1 MNTIKK
7 ITMKILPMALVL
19 VWTGCEELDFP
30 DPNNPT
36 DDTATV
42 QSLVTGA
49 ESQLRSGL
57 GVYIRDM
64 LVVGREAY
72 YLEPADPRYTGELLR
87 GPIDGG
93 GFLCYTPW
101 AATYKVISNCQTI
114 INSSEADEGSK
125 GFAQTLNAYAL
136 LRLVNFTETNDSDSE
151 VRKLA
156 EAARLNYDGDI
167 EAGVA
172 TRGEVLTEIE
182 TLLNSGRDN
191 LASAG
196 DAFTFTLSSGFDGFN
211 TPETFAHFNRGL
223 MARVSV
229 LQDKWSQA
237 QTALT
242 SVDAW
247 MNGSDH
253 DAGVYHVFSS
263 GANDVDNQM
272 FEDPNA
278 ATLKL
283 MVHPSFLTDAHEGDT
298 RVTNN
303 VLVRADTI
311 TYDGLQ
317 SYLAPTL
324 YGSTYDPVPM
334 MRAVE
339 LQLLQAE
346 VHIGNGDYAG
356 AESIMNALRTAAGAA
371 EYTGTDASNAHE
383 RVLHEK
389 RYSLFLEGHRL
400 TDMRHYGKTSELPLD
415 RDGDTIVTFPIPETE
430 TPG

>member
-1 MNTIKK
+1 MNTIKNT
-7 ITMKILPMALVL
+7 IMKILPVVLVL
-19 VWTGCEELDFP
+19 FWTGCEDLDFP

-36 DDTATV
+36 SDTATI

-49 ESQLRSGL
+49 EAQMRSGF

-101 AATYKVISNCQTI
+101 AANYKVISNCQTI
-114 INSSEADEGSK
+114 LNSAEADAGAK
-125 GFAQTLNAYAL
+125 GFAETVNAYCL
-136 LRLVNFTETNDSDSE
+136 MRVLNLTDTNG
-151 VRKLA
+151 
-156 EAARLNYDGDI
+156 ARINYDGDI
-167 EAGVA
+167 TVDSA
-172 TRGEVLTEIE
+172 TKSEVLAEIE
-182 TLLNSGRDN
+182 RLLDAGKSN
-191 LASAG
+191 LAGAG
-196 DAFTFTLSSGFDGFN
+196 DAFSFTLSDGFVGFD
-211 TPETFAHFNRGL
+211 TPATFTHFNRGL

-247 MNGSDH
+247 MNGGDH
-253 DAGVYHVFSS
+253 DVGVYHVFSS
-263 GANDVDNQM
+263 GANDGDNQM
-272 FEDPNA
+272 FEDPSA

-283 MVHPSFLTDAHEGDT
+283 MVHPSFLTDAHDGDT

-303 VLVRADTI
+303 VLVREDTI
-311 TYDGLQ
+311 KYDGLE

-324 YGSTYDPVPM
+324 YSGSYDPVPM

-346 VHIGNGDYAG
+346 VHVGNGDYAS
-356 AESIMNALRTAAGAA
+356 AEAVMNSIRTASGTA
-371 EYTGTDASNAHE
+371 EYTDTDASNAVD

-400 TDMRHYGKTSELPLD
+400 TDMRHYGKTADLPLD
-415 RDGDTIVTFPIPETE
+415 RDGDAVVTFPIPETE

>member
-1 MNTIKK
+1 MKTIKN
-7 ITMKILPMALVL
+7 TMMKILPVVLVL
-19 VWTGCEELDFP
+19 FWTGCEDLDFP

-36 DDTATV
+36 SDTATI

-49 ESQLRSGL
+49 EAQLRSGF
-57 GVYIRDM
+57 GVWIRDL

-72 YLEPADPRYTGELLR
+72 YLEPADPRYTGELLH
-87 GPIDGG
+87 GPVDPG

-101 AATYKVISNCQTI
+101 AANYKVMKNCQTI
-114 INSSEADEGSK
+114 LSSADADAGAK
-125 GFAQTLNAYAL
+125 GFAQTLNAYCL
-136 LRLVNFTETNDSDSE
+136 MRV
-151 VRKLA
+151 LA
-156 EAARLNYDGDI
+156 MTDENGARLNYDGDI
-167 EAGVA
+167 TVSVA
-172 TRGEVLTEIE
+172 TKAEVLAEIE
-182 TLLNSGRDN
+182 SLLNAGKDN
-191 LASAG
+191 LAAATASEDG
-196 DAFTFTLSSGFDGFN
+196 DVFSFSLSSGFDGFN
-211 TPETFAHFNRGL
+211 TPSTFTHFNRGL

-237 QTALT
+237 QEALT

-247 MNGSDH
+247 MNGGDH

-263 GANDVDNQM
+263 GANDGDNQM
-272 FEDPNA
+272 FEDPTA

-283 MVHPSFLTDAHEGDT
+283 MVHPSFLTDAHDGDS
-298 RVTNN
+298 RVSSN
-303 VLVRADTI
+303 VLVREDTI
-311 TYDGLQ
+311 RYDGLE

-324 YGSTYDPVPM
+324 YNSSYDPVPM

-356 AESIMNALRTAAGAA
+356 AEAIMNAIRAAAGAA
-371 EYTGTDASNAHE
+371 EYTGTDASNAVD

-400 TDMRHYGKTSELPLD
+400 SDMRHYNKTGELPLD
-415 RDGDTIVTFPIPETE
+415 RTDGDNPDTVVTFPIPETE

>member
-7 ITMKILPMALVL
+7 ITMKILPMVLVL

-36 DDTATV
+36 DDTATI
-42 QSLVTGA
+42 QSLITGA
-49 ESQLRSGL
+49 EAQMRSGL
-57 GVYIRDM
+57 GVYMRDM

-101 AATYKVISNCQTI
+101 AANYKVISNCQTI
-114 INSSEADEGSK
+114 LNSTEADAGAK
-125 GFAQTLNAYAL
+125 GFAQTVNAYSL
-136 LRLVNFTETNDSDSE
+136 MRILNLTDTNG
-151 VRKLA
+151 
-156 EAARLNYDGDI
+156 ARINYDGDI
-167 EAGVA
+167 EAA
-172 TRGEVLTEIE
+172 TASKSEVLVEIE
-182 TLLNSGRDN
+182 SLLNAGYAN
-191 LASAG
+191 LTGSDVG
-196 DAFTFTLSSGFDGFN
+196 DDFSFLLSDGFAGFD
-211 TPETFAHFNRGL
+211 TPATFAHFNRGL

-371 EYTGTDASNAHE
+371 EYTGTDASNAHD

-400 TDMRHYGKTSELPLD
+400 TDMRHYEKTSELPLD

>member
-1 MNTIKK
+1 MKTKKRNTL
-7 ITMKILPMALVL
+7 MKILPMVLVL
-19 VWTGCEELDFP
+19 FWTGCEDLDFP

-36 DDTATV
+36 DDTATI

-49 ESQLRSGL
+49 EAQMRSGF
-57 GVYIRDM
+57 GVWIRDL

-87 GPIDGG
+87 GPIDPG

-101 AATYKVISNCQTI
+101 AANYKVISNCQTI
-114 INSSEADEGSK
+114 LNSSEADAGAK
-125 GFAQTLNAYAL
+125 GFARTVNAYCLMRVLAL
-136 LRLVNFTETNDSDSE
+136 TNE
-151 VRKLA
+151 NG
-156 EAARLNYDGDI
+156 ARLNYDGDI
-167 EAGVA
+167 NVATASKEEVLAEIVNLLDAGKTNLEEAG
-172 TRGEVLTEIE
+172 
-182 TLLNSGRDN
+182 
-191 LASAG
+191 G
-196 DAFTFTLSSGFDGFN
+196 DFSFTLSSGFDGFN
-211 TPETFAHFNRGL
+211 TPATFVHFNRGL
-223 MARVSV
+223 RARVAV
-229 LQDKWSQA
+229 LQDDWSAA

-247 MNGSDH
+247 MNGGDH

-283 MVHPSFLTDAHEGDT
+283 MVHPSFLTDAHEGDA
-298 RVTNN
+298 RLTNN
-303 VLVRADTI
+303 VLEREATV
-311 TYDGLQ
+311 TYDGLE

-324 YGSTYDPVPM
+324 YSSSYDPVPM

-346 VHIGNGDYAG
+346 VHIGNGDYG
-356 AESIMNALRTAAGAA
+356 SAESIMNSIRTAAGVA
-371 EYTGTDASNAHE
+371 EYTGTDASNAID

-400 TDMRHYGKTSELPLD
+400 SDMRHYGKTVDLPLD
-415 RDGDTIVTFPIPETE
+415 RDGDAVVSFPIPETE

>member
-1 MNTIKK
+1 MNTIKN
-7 ITMKILPMALVL
+7 IIMKILPVVLVL
-19 VWTGCEELDFP
+19 FWTGCEDLDFP

-36 DDTATV
+36 SDTATI

-49 ESQLRSGL
+49 EAQMRSGF
-57 GVYIRDM
+57 GIWIRDL

-87 GPIDGG
+87 GPIDPG

-101 AATYKVISNCQTI
+101 AANYKVISNCQTI
-114 INSSEADEGSK
+114 LNSAEADAGAK
-125 GFAQTLNAYAL
+125 GFAETVNAYCL
-136 LRLVNFTETNDSDSE
+136 MRILNLTDTNG
-151 VRKLA
+151 
-156 EAARLNYDGDI
+156 ARTNYDGDI
-167 EAGVA
+167 DALTASKEQ
-172 TRGEVLTEIE
+172 VLAEIE
-182 TLLNSGRDN
+182 SLLNAGQSN
-191 LASAG
+191 LAGAG
-196 DAFTFTLSSGFDGFN
+196 DAFSFTLSDGFAGFD
-211 TPETFAHFNRGL
+211 TPATFTHFNRGL

-247 MNGSDH
+247 MNGGDH

-263 GANDVDNQM
+263 GANDGDNQM
-272 FEDPNA
+272 FEDPSA

-283 MVHPSFLTDAHEGDT
+283 MIHPSFLTDAHDGDS
-298 RVTNN
+298 RLTNN
-303 VLVRADTI
+303 VLVREDTI
-311 TYDGLQ
+311 TYDGLE

-324 YGSTYDPVPM
+324 YSGSYDPVPM

-346 VHIGNGDYAG
+346 VHVGTGDYSG
-356 AESIMNALRTAAGAA
+356 AESIMNSIRTASGAA
-371 EYTGTDASNAHE
+371 EYTGTDASNAVN

-400 TDMRHYGKTSELPLD
+400 TDMRHYGKTADLPLD
-415 RDGDTIVTFPIPETE
+415 RDGDAVVTFPIPETE

>member
-1 MNTIKK
+1 MVF
-7 ITMKILPMALVL
+7 VL
-19 VWTGCEELDFP
+19 FWTGCEDLDFP

-36 DDTATV
+36 ADTATL
-42 QSLVTGA
+42 QSLITGA
-49 ESQLRSGL
+49 EAQLRSGF
-57 GVYIRDM
+57 GVYMRDL

-87 GPIDGG
+87 GPVDGG

-101 AATYKVISNCQTI
+101 SANYKVISNCQTI
-114 INSSEADEGSK
+114 LNSSEADAGAK
-125 GFAQTLNAYAL
+125 GFAETLNAYCL
-136 LRLVNFTETNDSDSE
+136 MRILNLTDVNG
-151 VRKLA
+151 
-156 EAARLNYDGDI
+156 ARTNYDGDI
-167 EAGVA
+167 TKPVA
-172 TRGEVLTEIE
+172 TKTEVLAEIE
-182 TLLNSGRDN
+182 SLLNSGLTN
-191 LASAG
+191 LNQAG
-196 DAFTFTLSSGFDGFN
+196 DAFSFTLSSGFSGFD
-211 TPETFAHFNRGL
+211 TPSTFVHFNRGL

-247 MNGSDH
+247 MNGGDPNS
-253 DAGVYHVFSS
+253 GVYHVFSS
-263 GANDVDNQM
+263 GANDGDNQM

-283 MVHPSFLTDAHEGDT
+283 MVHPSFYTDADEGDT
-298 RVTNN
+298 RVANN
-303 VLVRADTI
+303 VLVRSDTI

-324 YGSTYDPVPM
+324 YNSSYDPVPM

-346 VHIGNGDYAG
+346 VHVGNGDYAS
-356 AESIMNALRTAAGAA
+356 AEALMNTLRTAAGVA
-371 EYTGTDASNAHE
+371 EYSGTDASNAVD

-400 TDMRHYGKTSELPLD
+400 TDMRHYGKTGELPLD
-415 RDGDTIVTFPIPETE
+415 RDGDAVVTFPVPETE
-430 TPG
+430 TEG

>member
-1 MNTIKK
+1 MNTIKRN
-7 ITMKILPMALVL
+7 IMIRILPMVLVL
-19 VWTGCEELDFP
+19 FWTGCEDLDFP

-36 DDTATV
+36 NDTATL

-49 ESQLRSGL
+49 EAQMRSGF
-57 GVYIRDM
+57 GVYMRDM

-101 AATYKVISNCQTI
+101 AANYKVISNCQTI
-114 INSSEADEGSK
+114 LTSSEADEGAK
-125 GFAQTLNAYAL
+125 GFAQTVNAYCL
-136 LRLVNFTETNDSDSE
+136 MRVLNLTDVNG
-151 VRKLA
+151 
-156 EAARLNYDGDI
+156 ARLNYDGDI
-167 EAGVA
+167 TAA
-172 TRGEVLTEIE
+172 TATKAEVLAEIVS
-182 TLLNSGRDN
+182 LLDAGLSNLNSAG
-191 LASAG
+191 SA
-196 DAFTFTLSSGFDGFN
+196 FSFTLSSGFTGFD
-211 TPETFAHFNRGL
+211 TPSTFAHFNRGL
-223 MARVSV
+223 RARVAV
-229 LQDKWSQA
+229 LQDDWSAA

-247 MNGSDH
+247 MNGGDH

-272 FEDPNA
+272 FEDPSA

-283 MVHPSFLTDAHEGDT
+283 MVHPSFLTDAHEGDS

-324 YGSTYDPVPM
+324 YGSSYDPVPM

-346 VHIGNGDYAG
+346 VHIGNGDYAS
-356 AESIMNALRTAAGAA
+356 AESIMNSLRTAAGVT
-371 EYTGTDASNAHE
+371 EYSGTDASNAVD

-400 TDMRHYGKTSELPLD
+400 TDMRHYGKTAELPLD
-415 RDGDTIVTFPIPETE
+415 RDGDAVVTFPIPETE

>member
-1 MNTIKK
+1 MVF
-7 ITMKILPMALVL
+7 VL
-19 VWTGCEELDFP
+19 FWTGCEDLDFP

-36 DDTATV
+36 AETATV

-49 ESQLRSGL
+49 EASLRSGF
-57 GVYIRDM
+57 GVYMRDL

-87 GPIDGG
+87 GPVDGG

-101 AATYKVISNCQTI
+101 AANYKVISNCQTI
-114 INSSEADEGSK
+114 LNSTEADAGAK
-125 GFAQTLNAYAL
+125 GFAETLNAYCL
-136 LRLVNFTETNDSDSE
+136 MRILNLTDVNG
-151 VRKLA
+151 
-156 EAARLNYDGDI
+156 ARTNYDGDI
-167 EAGVA
+167 TKPVA
-172 TRGEVLTEIE
+172 TKTEVLAEIE
-182 TLLNSGRDN
+182 SLLNSGLTN
-191 LASAG
+191 LNQAG
-196 DAFTFTLSSGFDGFN
+196 DAFSFTLSSGFSGFD
-211 TPETFAHFNRGL
+211 TPSTFVHFNRGL

-247 MNGSDH
+247 MNGGDP

-263 GANDVDNQM
+263 GANDGDNQM
-272 FEDPNA
+272 FEDPTA

-283 MVHPSFLTDAHEGDT
+283 MVHPSFLTDADEGDA

-303 VLVRADTI
+303 VLVREETI
-311 TYDGLQ
+311 TYDGL
-317 SYLAPTL
+317 STNLAPTL
-324 YGSTYDPVPM
+324 YNSSYDPVPM

-346 VHIGNGDYAG
+346 VHVGNGDYAS
-356 AESIMNALRTAAGAA
+356 AEALMNTLRTAAGVA
-371 EYTGTDASNAHE
+371 EYSGTDASNAVD

-400 TDMRHYGKTSELPLD
+400 TDMRHYGKAGELPLD
-415 RDGDTIVTFPIPETE
+415 RDGDAVVTFPVPETE
-430 TPG
+430 TEG

>member
-1 MNTIKK
+1 MNTIKNT
-7 ITMKILPMALVL
+7 TMKILPMVLVL
-19 VWTGCEELDFP
+19 FWTGCEDLDFP

-36 DDTATV
+36 SDTATI

-49 ESQLRSGL
+49 EAQMRSGF

-101 AATYKVISNCQTI
+101 AANYKVISNCQTI
-114 INSSEADEGSK
+114 LNSAEADAGAK
-125 GFAQTLNAYAL
+125 GFAETVNAYCL
-136 LRLVNFTETNDSDSE
+136 MRVLNLTDTNG
-151 VRKLA
+151 
-156 EAARLNYDGDI
+156 ARINYDGDI
-167 EAGVA
+167 NVTEATKA
-172 TRGEVLTEIE
+172 EVLAEIE
-182 TLLNSGRDN
+182 RLLDAGKSN
-191 LASAG
+191 LAGAG
-196 DAFTFTLSSGFDGFN
+196 DAFSFALSDGFSGFD
-211 TPETFAHFNRGL
+211 TPATFTHFNRGL

-247 MNGSDH
+247 MNGADH

-263 GANDVDNQM
+263 GANDGDNQM
-272 FEDPNA
+272 FEDPSA

-283 MVHPSFLTDAHEGDT
+283 MVHPSFLTDAHEGDS

-303 VLVRADTI
+303 VLVREDTI
-311 TYDGLQ
+311 KYDGLE

-324 YGSTYDPVPM
+324 YSGSYDPVPM

-356 AESIMNALRTAAGAA
+356 AESIMNAIRTAAGAA
-371 EYTGTDASNAHE
+371 EYTGTDASNAHG

-415 RDGDTIVTFPIPETE
+415 RDGDAVVTFPIPETE

>member
-1 MNTIKK
+1 MVF
-7 ITMKILPMALVL
+7 ILF
-19 VWTGCEELDFP
+19 WTGCEDLDFP

-36 DDTATV
+36 ADTATL
-42 QSLVTGA
+42 QSLITGA
-49 ESQLRSGL
+49 EAQLRSGF
-57 GVYIRDM
+57 GVYMRDL

-87 GPIDGG
+87 GPVDGG

-101 AATYKVISNCQTI
+101 SANYKVISNCQTI
-114 INSSEADEGSK
+114 LNSSEADAGAK
-125 GFAQTLNAYAL
+125 GFAETLNAYCL
-136 LRLVNFTETNDSDSE
+136 MRILNLTDVNG
-151 VRKLA
+151 
-156 EAARLNYDGDI
+156 ARTNYDGDI
-167 EAGVA
+167 TKPVA
-172 TRGEVLTEIE
+172 TKTEVLAEIE
-182 TLLNSGRDN
+182 SLLNSGLTN
-191 LASAG
+191 LNQAG
-196 DAFTFTLSSGFDGFN
+196 DAFSFTLSSGFSGFD
-211 TPETFAHFNRGL
+211 TPSTFVHFNRGL
-223 MARVSV
+223 IARVSV

-247 MNGSDH
+247 MNGGDP

-263 GANDVDNQM
+263 GANDGDNQM
-272 FEDPNA
+272 FEDPTA

-283 MVHPSFLTDAHEGDT
+283 MVHPSFLTDAHDGDS

-303 VLVRADTI
+303 VLVREDTI
-311 TYDGLQ
+311 TYDGLE

-324 YGSTYDPVPM
+324 YNGSYDPVPM

-346 VHIGNGDYAG
+346 VHIGNGDYSG
-356 AESIMNALRTAAGAA
+356 AESIMNAIRTAAGAA
-371 EYTGTDASNAHE
+371 EYTGTDASNAHD

-415 RDGDTIVTFPIPETE
+415 RDGDAVVTFPIPETE

>member
-7 ITMKILPMALVL
+7 ITMKILPMVLVL

-36 DDTATV
+36 DDTATI
-42 QSLVTGA
+42 QSLITGA
-49 ESQLRSGL
+49 EAQMRSGL
-57 GVYIRDM
+57 GVYMRDM

-101 AATYKVISNCQTI
+101 AANYKVISNCQTI
-114 INSSEADEGSK
+114 LNSTEADAGAK
-125 GFAQTLNAYAL
+125 GFAQTVNAYSL
-136 LRLVNFTETNDSDSE
+136 MRILNLTDTNG
-151 VRKLA
+151 
-156 EAARLNYDGDI
+156 ARINYDGDI
-167 EAGVA
+167 EAA
-172 TRGEVLTEIE
+172 TASKSEVLVEIE
-182 TLLNSGRDN
+182 SLLNAGYANLTGSDVGDDFSFLLSGGF
-191 LASAG
+191 A
-196 DAFTFTLSSGFDGFN
+196 GFD
-211 TPETFAHFNRGL
+211 TPATFAHFNRGL

-371 EYTGTDASNAHE
+371 EYTGTDASNAHD

-400 TDMRHYGKTSELPLD
+400 TDMRHYEKTSELPLD

>member
-1 MNTIKK
+1 
-7 ITMKILPMALVL
+7 MKILPVVLVL
-19 VWTGCEELDFP
+19 FWTGCEDLDFP

-36 DDTATV
+36 DDTATI

-49 ESQLRSGL
+49 EAQMRSGF
-57 GVYIRDM
+57 GIWIRDL

-87 GPIDGG
+87 GPIDPG

-101 AATYKVISNCQTI
+101 AANYKVISNCQTI
-114 INSSEADEGSK
+114 LNSSEADEGAK
-125 GFAQTLNAYAL
+125 GFSQTVNAYCLMRVLAL
-136 LRLVNFTETNDSDSE
+136 TDENG
-151 VRKLA
+151 
-156 EAARLNYDGDI
+156 ARLNYDGDI
-167 EAGVA
+167 NVA
-172 TRGEVLTEIE
+172 TASKAEVLAEIVN
-182 TLLNSGRDN
+182 LLDAGKTN
-191 LASAG
+191 LEAAGSA
-196 DAFTFTLSSGFDGFN
+196 FSFTLSSGFDGFN
-211 TPETFAHFNRGL
+211 TPSTFVHFNRGL
-223 MARVSV
+223 RARVAV
-229 LQDKWSQA
+229 LQDDWSAA

-247 MNGSDH
+247 MNGGDH

-263 GANDVDNQM
+263 GANDFDNQM
-272 FEDPNA
+272 FEDPTA

-283 MVHPSFLTDAHEGDT
+283 MVHPTFLTEADSGDA

-303 VLVRADTI
+303 VLERETTV
-311 TYDGLQ
+311 TYDGLE

-324 YGSTYDPVPM
+324 YSGSYDPVPM

-346 VHIGNGDYAG
+346 VYIGNGDYG
-356 AESIMNALRTAAGAA
+356 SAESIMNSIRTAAGVA
-371 EYTGTDASNAHE
+371 EYTGTDASNAVD

-400 TDMRHYGKTSELPLD
+400 TDMRHYGKTDELPLD
-415 RDGDTIVTFPIPETE
+415 RDGDAVVTFPIPETE

>member
-1 MNTIKK
+1 
-7 ITMKILPMALVL
+7 MKILPMVLVL
-19 VWTGCEELDFP
+19 FWTGCEDLDFP

-36 DDTATV
+36 SDTATI

-49 ESQLRSGL
+49 EAQMRSGF

-101 AATYKVISNCQTI
+101 AANYKVISNCQTI
-114 INSSEADEGSK
+114 LNSAEADAGAK
-125 GFAQTLNAYAL
+125 GFAETVNAYCL
-136 LRLVNFTETNDSDSE
+136 MRVLNLTDTNG
-151 VRKLA
+151 
-156 EAARLNYDGDI
+156 ARINYDGDI
-167 EAGVA
+167 NVTEATKA
-172 TRGEVLTEIE
+172 EVLAEIE
-182 TLLNSGRDN
+182 RLLDAGKSN
-191 LASAG
+191 LAGAG
-196 DAFTFTLSSGFDGFN
+196 DAFSFALSDGFSGFD
-211 TPETFAHFNRGL
+211 TPATFTHFNRGL

-247 MNGSDH
+247 MNGADH

-263 GANDVDNQM
+263 GANDGDNQM
-272 FEDPNA
+272 FEDPSA

-283 MVHPSFLTDAHEGDT
+283 MVHPSFLTDAHEGDS

-303 VLVRADTI
+303 VLVREDTI
-311 TYDGLQ
+311 KYDGLE

-324 YGSTYDPVPM
+324 YSGSYDPVPM

-356 AESIMNALRTAAGAA
+356 AESIMNAIRTAAGAA
-371 EYTGTDASNAHE
+371 EYTGTDASNAHD
-383 RVLHEK
+383 RVLHE
-389 RYSLFLEGHRL
+389 
-400 TDMRHYGKTSELPLD
+400 
-415 RDGDTIVTFPIPETE
+415 
-430 TPG
+430 